1 MNSKEEENIVA
12 LKMAFLH
19 VKYQSYECNCPTI
32 SSRHENPRK
41 ILETLND
48 KK

>member
-1 MNSKEEENIVA
+1 MNEKEEDNIAA
-12 LKMAFLH
+12 LKMAFLQ

-32 SSRHENPRK
+32 SSKHDNSRK
-41 ILETLND
+41 VLETLND

>member
-1 MNSKEEENIVA
+1 MNEKEEDNIAA
-12 LKMAFLH
+12 LKMAFFQ

-32 SSRHENPRK
+32 PSRHDDPRK
-41 ILETLND
+41 VLETLND